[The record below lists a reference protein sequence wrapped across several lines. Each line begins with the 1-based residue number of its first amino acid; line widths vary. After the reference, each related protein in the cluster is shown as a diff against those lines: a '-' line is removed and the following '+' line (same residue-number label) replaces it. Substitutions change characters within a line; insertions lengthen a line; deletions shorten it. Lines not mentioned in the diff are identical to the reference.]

1 MNINNGWLKLHR
13 NLKDWGW
20 RSDANTFNVFINLL
34 LEANFTTNTWK
45 GITVKPGQLI
55 FGRKEFSKKIG
66 VSEQSIR
73 TALKH
78 LKSTNEI
85 TIKTTNKYS
94 LISINNWYQYQ
105 QTNQLPNQQLTSN
118 QPATNHTI
126 RNKEYKNIRK
136 RESNSQ
142 SYLLN
147 IPQTDIEQITSE
159 FELTAKQL
167 TAKGETLH
175 DYCLAHGK
183 RYKNYKAF
191 LLNAIRKDF
200 KKRPPKPKVL
210 VQKEFTPEQLA
221 ANRKAIAKIKSNFRL
236 GVI

>member
-1 MNINNGWLKLHR
+1 MTKINNGWIKLHR

-34 LEANFTTNTWK
+34 LEADFTPNTWK
-45 GITVKPGQLI
+45 GIKVQPGQLI

-85 TIKTTNKYS
+85 TIKSTNKYS
-94 LISINNWYQYQ
+94 LISINNWETYQSI
-105 QTNQLPNQQLTSN
+105 NQLPNQQLTSN

-126 RNKEYKNIRK
+126 RNKEYKNIK
-136 RESNSQ
+136 RESKLT
-142 SYLLN
+142 YLLN
-147 IPQTDIEQITSE
+147 IPQNDLEQITND
-159 FELTAKQL
+159 FELTVKQL
-167 TAKGETLH
+167 QAKGETLH
-175 DYCLAHGK
+175 SYCQAHGK
-183 RYKNYKAF
+183 KYKNYRAF

-200 KKRPPKPKVL
+200 KKRPERVKPV
-210 VQKEFTPEQLA
+210 VQKEFTPDELA
-221 ANRKAIAKIKSNFRL
+221 ANREAIAKIKSNFRL

>member
-1 MNINNGWLKLHR
+1 MTKINNGWIKLHR

-34 LEANFTTNTWK
+34 LEANFTPNTWK
-45 GITVKPGQLI
+45 GIKVQPGQLI

-85 TIKTTNKYS
+85 TIKSTNKYS
-94 LISINNWYQYQ
+94 LISINNWETYQSI
-105 QTNQLPNQQLTSN
+105 NQLTNQQLTSN

-126 RNKEYKNIRK
+126 RNKEYKNIK
-136 RESNSQ
+136 RESKLT
-142 SYLLN
+142 YLLN
-147 IPQTDIEQITSE
+147 IPQNDLEQITND
-159 FELTAKQL
+159 FELTVKQL
-167 TAKGETLH
+167 QAKGETLH
-175 DYCLAHGK
+175 SYCLAHGK
-183 RYKNYKAF
+183 KYKNYRAF
-191 LLNAIRKDF
+191 LLKAIRKDF
-200 KKRPPKPKVL
+200 KKRPERVKPV
-210 VQKEFTPEQLA
+210 VQKEFTPDELA
-221 ANRKAIAKIKSNFRL
+221 ANREAIAKIKSNFRL